1 MILSGLIG
9 RSVLASRSPW
19 LHEQEARAQGLQL
32 TYELFDFTARGL
44 PDDALGPVL
53 RDLLAKGYAGV
64 NVTYPFKQA
73 VMPLLDDLADS
84 AIAAGAVN
92 TIAMRDGRMIGHNTD
107 MAGFAESMRA
117 GLPDARLDR
126 VLQMGA
132 GGAGSAVAGALLSLG
147 VGRLDLAD
155 VDLARATALADRL
168 NGWLGETRVFPLAS
182 PIAATGEVDGIVNAT
197 PVGMVALP
205 GTPIDPDLIAPCHW
219 VADIIYFPLE
229 TALLAAAR
237 ARGCRT
243 INGSGMVVAQAGLA
257 FAIITGHSADQARV
271 AHSFNAFE
279 S

>member
-155 VDLARATALADRL
+155 VDLARATRLADRL

-182 PIAATGEVDGIVNAT
+182 PVAATGEVDGIVNTT

-205 GTPIDPDLIAPCHW
+205 GTPIDPDLIEPCHW

-257 FAIITGHSADQARV
+257 FAIITGHSANQARV
-271 AHSFNAFE
+271 AQSFNAFE
-279 S
+279 R